1 MNRPRFFS
9 SAAFAVFVACG
20 PQTAALAQSATPG
33 EIPVDSWPHTVS
45 AGGDKLTV
53 YEPQVESWQGNVL
66 RARAAI
72 GVETPALPKPT
83 YGVVHYTART
93 EVDKAAGMVT
103 LNDFRVVRA
112 QFPTQQFQTP
122 SFIATLNDAA
132 SNRQPMTIALERLQA
147 NLAVTQATS
156 PARTLPVANGPPR
169 IIVSYTPAL
178 LVLVDGEPALR
189 AFSGTS
195 FLRVINTRAL
205 ILLDQSSGTYY
216 LYTAGHW
223 YEANDIQ
230 GPWRHKLFSG
240 FQLDQAKDVAEKSG
254 EVTLMSNDAVKKA
267 YGDSIP
273 TIYVSLKPAALV
285 HLNGQPQLAPIANTA
300 LLEVT
305 NTSDDV
311 FLNSGDQYYYVR
323 LTGRW
328 FKSPSLNG
336 PWTFVAS
343 NALPPD
349 FAQIPPQ
356 HPKADVLASVA
367 GTVPAR
373 EALIAN
379 SVPQTAT
386 VQRGKAT
393 LDVKYDGP
401 AKFVPIEDTALSYAQ
416 NTPIPVIRV
425 TPSSYYALQNAVWF
439 VATDPNG
446 AWTAATSV
454 PAVIYTIPPSSPVH
468 YVTYVRIYGSTA
480 DVVYAGYT
488 PGYMGTVVAPGGVVV
503 YGTGYAYPAWVGSVW
518 YPTPITYGIGA
529 TVAYSTWGGWNVG
542 FGIGYPVY
550 PPYWGPYAYGAGFA
564 AGMFT
569 GMAIGAAAWGWG
581 WHGGYNVTVNNV
593 YNHWDRGT
601 VSTYHGNYN
610 YARGRDAAVVRGGDD
625 TYAARDG
632 NVYRKQAG
640 EWQHY
645 NRNSGSWDN
654 MNRLESGINK
664 AQTQRTSGDSF
675 QSLDRDSSA
684 RSAGDQSFSQFR
696 SDGGFG
702 DRSFSGGDFS
712 SRFGGGG
719 FGGGDR
725 SFGGFGGFHG
735 GGFGGF
741 GGGFGGRFG
750 GGGFGGFRR

>member
-1 MNRPRFFS
+1 MTRRVPVNHRRLFS
-9 SAAFAVFVACG
+9 SAALALLIACG
-20 PQTAALAQSATPG
+20 PNPAARAQTSSPG
-33 EIPVDSWPHTVS
+33 QIPVDSWPHTVA
-45 AGGDKLTV
+45 AGADKLTV

-72 GVETPALPKPT
+72 GVETPALPKMT
-83 YGVVHYTART
+83 YGVVYYTART

-147 NLAVTQATS
+147 DLAVTQATN
-156 PARTLPVANGPPR
+156 PTRAVPVNNGPPR

-189 AFSGTS
+189 AFPGTD

-216 LYTAGHW
+216 LYTAGYW
-223 YEANDIQ
+223 YEADDIQ
-230 GPWRHKLFSG
+230 GPWRHKLIAG
-240 FQLDQAKDVAEKSG
+240 FRLDNAKDVAEKSG
-254 EVTLMSNDAVKKA
+254 EVTLMSNDAVKQA
-267 YGDSIP
+267 FGSAIP
-273 TIYVSLKPAALV
+273 TIYVSLRPAALV
-285 HLNGQPQLAPIANTA
+285 HLNGEPQLQPIANTA

-305 NTSDDV
+305 NTSDDL
-311 FLNSGDQYYYVR
+311 FLYTGNQNYYVR

-328 FKSPSLNG
+328 FTASGLNG
-336 PWTFVAS
+336 PWTFVAA

-349 FAQIPPQ
+349 FAQIPPE
-356 HPKADVLASVA
+356 HPKARVLASVA

-373 EALIAN
+373 EAAIAN

-386 VQRGKAT
+386 VQRAKAT
-393 LDVKYDGP
+393 LEVKYDGP
-401 AKFVPIEDTALSYAQ
+401 TKFVPIEGTSLSYAQ
-416 NTPIPVIRV
+416 NTPVAVIMV
-425 TPSSYYALQNAVWF
+425 APASYYALQNAVWF
-439 VATDPNG
+439 VATDPYG
-446 AWTAATSV
+446 PWRAATSV
-454 PAVIYTIPPSSPVH
+454 PAVIYTIPASSPVH
-468 YVTYVRIYGSTA
+468 YVTYVRVYSSTSEI
-480 DVVYAGYT
+480 VYTGYT
-488 PGYMGTVVAPGGVVV
+488 PGYMGTVYAPDGVVV
-503 YGTGYAYPAWVGSVW
+503 YGTGYYYPAWVGSVW
-518 YPTPITYGIGA
+518 YPAPITYGIGA

-542 FGIGYPVY
+542 FGVAYPVY

-593 YNHWDRGT
+593 YNHWGSGT
-601 VSTYHGNYN
+601 VTTRSGNTYNYN
-610 YARGRDAAVVRGGDD
+610 RVGDNTVARSGNNVYASH
-625 TYAARDG
+625 DG
-632 NVYRKQAG
+632 NVYKKDGDQWQKYDNGNWNNVNRSQA
-640 EWQHY
+640 Q
-645 NRNSGSWDN
+645 
-654 MNRLESGINK
+654 
-664 AQTQRTSGDSF
+664 QRVSQARSSDSF

-684 RSAGDQSFSQFR
+684 RAAGDQSFSQFR
-696 SDGGFG
+696 SDRGFG
-702 DRSFSGGDFS
+702 DRSFSGGDFA

-741 GGGFGGRFG
+741 GGGFR
-750 GGGFGGFRR
+750 GGFGGFRR

>member
-1 MNRPRFFS
+1 MDHRRLFS
-9 SAAFAVFVACG
+9 SAALALFIACG
-20 PQTAALAQSATPG
+20 PDPVARAQGSSPG
-33 EIPVDSWPHTVS
+33 EIPVDSWPRTVN
-45 AGGDKLTV
+45 AGSDKLTV

-83 YGVVHYTART
+83 YGVVYYTART

-122 SFIATLNDAA
+122 TFIATLNDAA
-132 SNRQPMTIALERLQA
+132 SNRQPMMIALERLQA

-156 PARTLPVANGPPR
+156 PARALPVANGPPR

-216 LYTAGHW
+216 LYTAGYW

-230 GPWRHKLFSG
+230 GPWRHKVFSG
-240 FQLDQAKDVAEKSG
+240 FQLDQAKDLAEKSDA
-254 EVTLMSNDAVKKA
+254 VTLMSNDAVKQA

-273 TIYVSLKPAALV
+273 TIYVSMRPAALV
-285 HLNGQPQLAPIANTA
+285 HLNGQPQLAPIANTS
-300 LLEVT
+300 LLQVT
-305 NTSDDV
+305 NTTDDV
-311 FLNSGDQYYYVR
+311 FLNSGDQNYYVR

-328 FKSPSLNG
+328 FKAPSLNG

-343 NALPPD
+343 NALPPA
-349 FAQIPPQ
+349 FAQIPPE

-386 VQRGKAT
+386 VQRAKAT

-401 AKFVPIEDTALSYAQ
+401 AKFVPIDETALSYAQ

-439 VATDPNG
+439 VASDPYG

-468 YVTYVRIYGSTA
+468 YVTYVRIYGSTT

-518 YPTPITYGIGA
+518 YPAPITYGIGA

-550 PPYWGPYAYGAGFA
+550 PPYWGPYAYGAGFG

-569 GMAIGAAAWGWG
+569 GLAVGAAIGASAWGWG

-593 YNHWDRGT
+593 YNHWGSGT
-601 VSTYHGNYN
+601 VQARGNTYN
-610 YARGRDAAVVRGGDD
+610 YARVGNTTVARSGEQRLRRPRRERLPQRERPVAEERERQLEQRQHEPGAA
-625 TYAARDG
+625 
-632 NVYRKQAG
+632 AG
-640 EWQHY
+640 EPGPVERLRPSPSTGIPRHA
-645 NRNSGSWDN
+645 RPATRASASSVPTAGS
-654 MNRLESGINK
+654 
-664 AQTQRTSGDSF
+664 ATTP
-675 QSLDRDSSA
+675 SA
-684 RSAGDQSFSQFR
+684 AAI
-696 SDGGFG
+696 
-702 DRSFSGGDFS
+702 
-712 SRFGGGG
+712 SRAALAAAG

-725 SFGGFGGFHG
+725 SFGGFSGFHG

-741 GGGFGGRFG
+741 GGGFR
-750 GGGFGGFRR
+750 GGFGGRR

>member
-1 MNRPRFFS
+1 MERQRLIS
-9 SAAFAVFVACG
+9 SAALALFVACG
-20 PQTAALAQSATPG
+20 PQSAALAQSATPG
-33 EIPVDSWPHTVS
+33 EIPVDSWPRMVT

-83 YGVVHYTART
+83 YGVVYYTART

-112 QFPTQQFQTP
+112 QFPTQQFRSP
-122 SFIATLNDAA
+122 AFIAALNDAA

-156 PARTLPVANGPPR
+156 PARAVPVANGPPR

-189 AFSGTS
+189 AFPGTS

-216 LYTAGHW
+216 LYAAGYW
-223 YEANDIQ
+223 YEASDIQ
-230 GPWRHKLFSG
+230 GPWRHKLIAG
-240 FQLDQAKDVAEKSG
+240 FQLNEAKDLAEKSDA
-254 EVTLMSNDAVKKA
+254 VTLMSNNAVKQA

-311 FLNSGDQYYYVR
+311 FLNSGDQNYYVR

-328 FKSPSLNG
+328 FKAPTLNG

-343 NALPPD
+343 NALPRD

-356 HPKADVLASVA
+356 HPKAEVLASVA

-386 VQRGKAT
+386 VERAKAT

-416 NTPIPVIRV
+416 NTPVPVIRV
-425 TPSSYYALQNAVWF
+425 QPSSYYALQNAVWF
-439 VATDPNG
+439 VASDPYG

-454 PAVIYTIPPSSPVH
+454 PAVIYTIPASSPVH

-503 YGTGYAYPAWVGSVW
+503 YGTGYVYPAWVGSVW
-518 YPTPITYGIGA
+518 YPAPITYGIGA

-550 PPYWGPYAYGAGFA
+550 PPYWGPYAYGAGFG

-569 GMAIGAAAWGWG
+569 GLAVGAAIGASAWGWG

-593 YNHWDRGT
+593 YNHWGSGT
-601 VSTYHGNYN
+601 VQARGNTYN
-610 YARGRDAAVVRGGDD
+610 YARVGNTTVARSGNNV
-625 TYAARDG
+625 YAGRDG
-632 NVYRKQAG
+632 NVYRNENGQ
-640 EWQHY
+640 WQK
-645 NRNSGSWDN
+645 N
-654 MNRLESGINK
+654 ESGNWNNVDRSQ
-664 AQTQRTSGDSF
+664 AQQRVSQARSSDSF

-684 RSAGDQSFSQFR
+684 RLAGDQSFSQFR
-696 SDGGFG
+696 SDGGFS
-702 DRSFSGGDFS
+702 DRSFSGGDFA

-725 SFGGFGGFHG
+725 SFGSFGGFHG

-750 GGGFGGFRR
+750 GFRR

>member
-1 MNRPRFFS
+1 MRQHRFL
-9 SAAFAVFVACG
+9 AG
-20 PQTAALAQSATPG
+20 AALAVCLVWGLQPAVRAQSPAPG
-33 EIPVDSWPHTVS
+33 QIPVDSWPRTLT

-53 YEPQVESWQGNVL
+53 YEPQVESWEGNVL
-66 RARAAI
+66 RAQAAI

-103 LNDFRVVRA
+103 LDDFHVTRA
-112 QFPTQQFQTP
+112 QFPTQQFESP
-122 SFIATLNDAA
+122 SFIAALNEAA

-156 PARTLPVANGPPR
+156 PAHVVPVANGPPR

-189 AFSGTS
+189 AFPGTN

-205 ILLDQSSGTYY
+205 ILLDQSSGAYY
-216 LYTAGHW
+216 LYTAGYW
-223 YEANDIQ
+223 YEASDIQ
-230 GPWRHKLFSG
+230 GPWRQKLVPG
-240 FQLDQAKDVAEKSG
+240 FELDRAKDLAEKSG
-254 EVTLMSNDAVKKA
+254 VVTLMSNNAVKQA
-267 YGDSIP
+267 FGDSIP
-273 TIYVSLKPAALV
+273 TIYVSLRPAALV
-285 HLNGQPQLAPIANTA
+285 HVNGQPQLAPIGNTT
-300 LLEVT
+300 LLEIT

-311 FLNSGDQYYYVR
+311 FLNSGDQNYYVR

-328 FKSPSLNG
+328 FKSPSLSG
-336 PWTFVAS
+336 PWTFVAAD
-343 NALPPD
+343 ALPPA

-386 VQRGKAT
+386 VERAKAT
-393 LDVKYDGP
+393 LEVKYDGP
-401 AKFVPIEDTALSYAQ
+401 AKFVPIEGTSLSYAQ
-416 NTPIPVIRV
+416 NTPIPVIMV
-425 TPSSYYALQNAVWF
+425 TPASYYALQNAVWF
-439 VATDPNG
+439 VANDPYG
-446 AWTAATSV
+446 SWTAATSV
-454 PAVIYTIPPSSPVH
+454 PEVVYTIPPSSPVH
-468 YVTYVRIYGSTA
+468 YVTYVRIYGSTT
-480 DVVYAGYT
+480 DVVYTGYT

-503 YGTGYAYPAWVGSVW
+503 YGTGYWYPGWVGSVW
-518 YPTPITYGIGA
+518 YPAPLTYGIGA
-529 TVAYSTWGGWNVG
+529 TIAYSTWGGWNVG

-569 GMAIGAAAWGWG
+569 GLAVGAAAWGWG

-593 YNHWDRGT
+593 YNHWGSGT
-601 VSTYHGNYN
+601 VHARGNTYN
-610 YARGRDAAVVRGGDD
+610 YARVGNTTVARSGNNV
-625 TYAARDG
+625 YAGRDG
-632 NVYRKQAG
+632 NVYRNQNGQWQRNDGGDWNNVDRTQA
-640 EWQHY
+640 
-645 NRNSGSWDN
+645 RSS
-654 MNRLESGINK
+654 
-664 AQTQRTSGDSF
+664 DSL
-675 QSLDRDSSA
+675 QSLDRDASA
-684 RSAGDQSFSQFR
+684 RDLGDQRFSQFR
-696 SDGGFG
+696 SDAGFG
-702 DRSFSGGDFS
+702 DRSFSGGDFG

-741 GGGFGGRFG
+741 GGGF
-750 GGGFGGFRR
+750 RR